1 MVLGLRV
8 GQALR
13 PTTLVTT
20 PAAQARLPAKVAPH
34 RATALNRLLAP
45 FFGKIRI
52 DEEDAR
58 RLRSAYDKGIVVHVL
73 RASRWMD
80 PLYILHALER
90 LHLAP
95 PTWLHDHFASKQKAG
110 VAELTRTVEA
120 EEPSLLFLKRP
131 RTLINPNSAYAERY
145 VETLLAAQRKT
156 KRPILLLPETLI
168 WTKRAVGLRRTII
181 DSIFGDRDTPG
192 RMREILGFF
201 WHHRT
206 SRFHVG
212 APVDLA
218 AVLEREAGQT
228 DRVIAKKIRWAI
240 LHHLTREEQI
250 RTGPVHRSAARTRQN
265 VLNDGA
271 VRRFFQEKEK
281 QGQSIATLEKK
292 ANDILKTI
300 AADMRYGWL
309 RVLDAFIDV
318 IWSRIYDGI
327 VVDEAG
333 LAAVR
338 SAARRGSV
346 VLVPSHKSHV
356 DYLVLSQVFFK
367 DGMMPPHIAAGE
379 NLNFWPVGHIFRRSG
394 AFFIRRS
401 FKGDK
406 LYTVMF
412 AAYVR
417 RLLKEGH
424 AVEFFIEG
432 GRSRT
437 GKLLA
442 PKMGMLSM
450 CVDPVLDGAIND
462 VSFIPVSIGYEKVVE
477 AKSYAKE
484 LHGGEKK
491 KEAVTGLLSSTKV
504 LRSRY
509 GRVYVDF
516 AEPISLR
523 VFAAA
528 RGYEIGPEGE
538 NEEPRR
544 VLVGQL
550 GHRIVYGIN
559 EVTRVTPTSVA
570 ALVLLAGAR
579 RGLAE
584 SDLYDGADRAIEFLE
599 RRDARISSLLVPGTR
614 RAALRE
620 ALGRFASEN
629 LLLMTPAPDGATIFQ
644 VNDAGRLAL
653 DYYKNNILHFFVPY
667 AVVSLSVLTYA
678 NGGSPIEDVKS
689 RAQRLSHLLKNE
701 FSFRVDRAFGDNFAD
716 AVEALV
722 AHRTL
727 VRDEDTLAVTPNGR
741 EEAFVLAGLLAGFFE
756 AYRLVTD
763 ALLEL
768 PGPTPE
774 SRFLQLAL
782 ERGGRQLL
790 EGRIARAEA
799 VSQPLM
805 RTGLAL
811 LREDGIAA
819 KSGTLELLDR
829 EAGTRLSKEL
839 AAYTST
845 IASAD

>member
-1 MVLGLRV
+1 MN
-8 GQALR
+8 
-13 PTTLVTT
+13 
-20 PAAQARLPAKVAPH
+20 LPATKTATALVPAPRH
-34 RATALNRLLAP
+34 RATTLNRLLAP
-45 FFGKIRI
+45 FFDKIRI

-58 RLRSAYDKGIVVHVL
+58 RLRSAHEKGIVVHVL
-73 RASRWMD
+73 RASRAMD
-80 PLYILHALER
+80 PLYILYALER
-90 LHLAP
+90 LGLPAP
-95 PTWLHDHFASKQKAG
+95 AWLHDHFAAKNTDK
-110 VAELTRTVEA
+110 VAELVSTVEA
-120 EEPSLLFLKRP
+120 ERTALLFLRRP
-131 RTLINPNSAYAERY
+131 KTLINPNASYTQRY
-145 VETLLAAQRKT
+145 VEGLLALQRKT
-156 KRPILLLPETLI
+156 DRPILLLPETLN
-168 WTKRAVGLRRTII
+168 WEKRAVGLRRTII
-181 DSIFGDRDTPG
+181 DSIFGDRDAPG

-201 WHHRT
+201 WHHRS

-218 AVLEREAGQT
+218 AVLEREKGQR
-228 DRVIAKKIRWAI
+228 DEVVAKKIRWAI

-271 VRRFFQEKEK
+271 VRRFLAEKGK
-281 QGQSIATLEKK
+281 QGESGDLEKR
-292 ANDILKTI
+292 ADEILRTI

-309 RVLDAFIDV
+309 RVLDAIIDV
-318 IWSRIYDGI
+318 IWHRIYDGI

-338 SAARRGSV
+338 RAARKGPV

-367 DGMMPPHIAAGE
+367 DGMMPPHIAAGD
-379 NLNFWPVGHIFRRSG
+379 NLNFWPIGHIFRRSG

-406 LYTVMF
+406 LYTILF
-412 AAYVR
+412 GAYVR

-437 GKLLA
+437 GKLLV

-450 CVDPVLDGAIND
+450 CADPVLEGSIND

-484 LHGGEKK
+484 LHGHSKK
-491 KEAVTGLLSSTKV
+491 KEAVTGLLSSTRV
-504 LRSRY
+504 LASKY

-528 RGYEIGPEGE
+528 RGYEIKRDE
-538 NEEPRR
+538 NEAPRR
-544 VLVGQL
+544 HIVGQL

-559 EVTRVTPTSVA
+559 EITRVTPTSIA
-570 ALVLLAGAR
+570 ALVLLGGAQ
-579 RGLAE
+579 RGVAE
-584 SDLYDGADRAIEFLE
+584 EDLYAGADRIIDFLE
-599 RRDARISSLLVPGTR
+599 DRKARLSEVLAKNTR

-620 ALGRFASEN
+620 ALGRFASEG
-629 LLLMTPAPDGATIFQ
+629 LVVMTPAPDGATIFQ

-667 AVVSLSVLTYA
+667 AVVAMTVLASADGPVSV
-678 NGGSPIEDVKS
+678 EDA
-689 RAQRLSHLLKNE
+689 RAGARELSHLLKHE
-701 FSFRVDRAFGDNFAD
+701 FSFRVDRGFDDNFE
-716 AVEALV
+716 EALAGLV
-722 AHRTL
+722 ARRTI
-727 VRDEDTLAVTPNGR
+727 VRTDGGALSVTSNGR
-741 EEAFVLAGLLAGFFE
+741 TEARSLAGLLAVFLE
-756 AYRLVTD
+756 AYRLVAETL
-763 ALLEL
+763 AEL
-768 PGPTPE
+768 SEPTPE
-774 SRFLQLAL
+774 KQFLARALA
-782 ERGGRQLL
+782 RGGRQLL

-805 RTGLAL
+805 QSGLAL
-811 LREDGIAA
+811 LREDGIAD
-819 KSGTLELLDR
+819 KSGHITELDAAARKALVSR
-829 EAGTRLSKEL
+829 IGALL
-839 AAYTST
+839 AAISG
-845 IASAD
+845 AA